1 MCVCARARARVYYLS
16 LKSIRVS
23 IKLPIFKP
31 FITILSTYIFFKVTC
46 DVDIAQCKYR
56 TIKCDLSGLPTCEYG
71 VPKKVHNRS
80 TF

>member
-1 MCVCARARARVYYLS
+1 MCVYYLS

-46 DVDIAQCKYR
+46 DIGIAQCKYK
-56 TIKCDLSGLPTCEYG
+56 TGKCDVSKLPTYEYG
-71 VPKKVHNRS
+71 VPKKVHHRI

>member
-1 MCVCARARARVYYLS
+1 MYYLS

-23 IKLPIFKP
+23 IKLPTFKP

-46 DVDIAQCKYR
+46 DVGIAQCKYR
-56 TIKCDLSGLPTCEYG
+56 IVKCDVSKLPTCEYG
-71 VPKKVHNRS
+71 VPKKVHHRI